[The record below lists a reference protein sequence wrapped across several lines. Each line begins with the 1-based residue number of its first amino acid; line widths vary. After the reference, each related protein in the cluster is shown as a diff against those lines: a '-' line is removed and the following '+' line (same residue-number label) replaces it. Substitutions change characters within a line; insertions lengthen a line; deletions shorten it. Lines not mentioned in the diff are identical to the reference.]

1 MTGGPRL
8 DKIDRNVLTPFVQE
22 VLGTPEIEIADWEYE
37 IIKGDW
43 TPDKRLVCRL
53 FGRGWAQDR
62 EISWSLFLKVP
73 NPVHTHMDSW
83 HREPFQRE
91 PLLYG
96 SGILDDLPG
105 HLCAPRCLGVVEY
118 PDDEPW
124 MWLEDVAGEPSL
136 EWPLERFGLAARH
149 FGVFQGAFLAG
160 APLPDEPWLDTSGWL
175 KPRFAR
181 SFEWT
186 GPILERFRDHP
197 LTERIYRS
205 DLGERLERLWAE
217 REVFQDVL
225 ERMPRTF
232 CHGDFSYTNLM
243 TRRLPDGADQTVVI
257 DWQYA
262 GVRPIGEDIAGLIA
276 DSSVIPVRRT
286 AAEPEVFAELILEP
300 YLEGLREGGWT
311 GDLRIPRL
319 ACLAML
325 ALPWT
330 LNLLLGLN
338 GLLREPLME
347 EVRTQTEEKLDEY
360 VRRQEFL
367 FGLAEEAR
375 GMFGIVA

>member
-1 MTGGPRL
+1 MTDRPRL
-8 DKIDRNVLTPFVQE
+8 DKIDADLLKSFVRKA
-22 VLGTPEIEIADWEYE
+22 LGTSGVDIGHWEYE

-43 TPDKRLVCRL
+43 TPGKRFVCR
-53 FGRGWAQDR
+53 FSGRGTVQGR
-62 EISWSLFLKVP
+62 EASWSVFLKVP

-105 HLCAPRCLGVVEY
+105 NLCAPRCLGVVEY
-118 PDDEPW
+118 SDDEPW

-136 EWPLERFGLAARH
+136 EWPLERFGVAARH

-160 APLPDEPWLDTSGWL
+160 APLPEEPWLDTSGWM

-186 GPILERFRDHP
+186 GPILGRFRSHP
-197 LTERIYRS
+197 LTERLYRS

-217 REVFQDVL
+217 REVFQNVL
-225 ERMPRTF
+225 ERMPKTF
-232 CHGDFSYTNLM
+232 CHGDFNYNNLM
-243 TRRLPDGADQTVVI
+243 ARSLPDGTDQTVVV

-262 GVRPIGEDIAGLIA
+262 GVRPIGEDIGGLIA
-276 DSSVIPVRRT
+276 DSSVIPVRRK
-286 AAEPEVFAELILEP
+286 AAEPEVFTELILES
-300 YLEGLREGGWT
+300 YLEGIREGGWK

-319 ACLAML
+319 ACIAIL

-330 LNLLLGLN
+330 LNLFLGLN
-338 GLLREPLME
+338 GLLREPLAE
-347 EVRTQTEEKLDEY
+347 ETRPQAEKKLDDY
-360 VRRQEFL
+360 VRMQEFL

-375 GMFGIVA
+375 GMFGILV